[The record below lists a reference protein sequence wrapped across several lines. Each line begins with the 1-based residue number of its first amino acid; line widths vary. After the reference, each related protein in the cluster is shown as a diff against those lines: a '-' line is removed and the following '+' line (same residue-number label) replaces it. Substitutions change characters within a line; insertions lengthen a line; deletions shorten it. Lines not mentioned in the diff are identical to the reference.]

1 VYRSQR
7 ILPNARRRA
16 PWCWF
21 AALLTGDVAA
31 AHDLPGNARIVEYDS
46 PAAGLRLKYTNV
58 RFWPKAV
65 TRDSQAHTDQRLAY

>member
-1 VYRSQR
+1 M
-7 ILPNARRRA
+7 RA
-16 PWCWF
+16 VVLAWCWF

-58 RFWPKAV
+58 RFWPIAARCHKRRSSMGDCPV
-65 TRDSQAHTDQRLAY
+65 